1 MANSNKKIVDAFL
14 GVASK
19 ATESWQNNLNE
30 LISKGKISREE
41 GLNLLQSVEEKM
53 KKEQEKYLNFTQNMF
68 TSFKNSLTNDAE
80 EPIKSPEVQQ
90 LEERVRV
97 LELKMG
103 LMARELMT
111 LKTNTKKTAPR
122 TRKSKK

>member
-30 LISKGKISREE
+30 LIAKGKISREE
-41 GLNLLQSVEEKM
+41 GMNLLQSVEKKM
-53 KKEQEKYLNFTQNMF
+53 KEEQEKYTNFTQNIF
-68 TSFKNSLTNDAE
+68 TSFKDSLTNDADKSN
-80 EPIKSPEVQQ
+80 KSPEVQL